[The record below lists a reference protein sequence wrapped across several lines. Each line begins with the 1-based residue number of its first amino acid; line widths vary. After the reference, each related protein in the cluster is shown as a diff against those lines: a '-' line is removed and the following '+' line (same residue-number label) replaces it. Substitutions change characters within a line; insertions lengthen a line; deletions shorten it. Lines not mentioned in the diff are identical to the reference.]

1 MVQTITL
8 MILLLAGA
16 AFVQANISAIHS
28 PIALTI
34 PGMTGVHLTY
44 LRLLAAMGGAL
55 VLLWITGLIDF
66 ETQRTRVRRREAMI
80 LVKDRELMRVKS
92 VAYDQQQPALA
103 DTTARLET
111 VVREVRTTLNR
122 VDPSLSANPQRVIR
136 QEVVASVPDR
146 ALREEVA
153 TARSEPIIRSRADE
167 QVIRKEVVTV
177 DENPIARENAVTKK
191 KEWWRLSAR

>member
-8 MILLLAGA
+8 IILLLAGA
-16 AFVQANISAIHS
+16 VFVQVNISAIHS

-34 PGMTGVHLTY
+34 PVMTGVQLTY

-55 VLLWITGLIDF
+55 VLLWIAGLIDF
-66 ETQRTRVRRREAMI
+66 ATQRARVRRREAMI
-80 LVKDRELMRVKS
+80 LAKDRELVRVKS

-122 VDPSLSANPQRVIR
+122 VDSALSASPQRVFR
-136 QEVVASVPDR
+136 EEVVASVPDR
-146 ALREEVA
+146 REEVA
-153 TARSEPIIRSRADE
+153 TARSEAIIRSRADE
-167 QVIRKEVVTV
+167 QAIREDVGDADGDPV
-177 DENPIARENAVTKK
+177 ARENVVTKK
-191 KEWWRLSAR
+191 KAWWWR

>member
-8 MILLLAGA
+8 IILLLAGA
-16 AFVQANISAIHS
+16 TFVQANIAAIHS

-34 PGMTGVHLTY
+34 PGVTGVQLTY
-44 LRLLAAMGGAL
+44 LRLLVAMGGAL

-111 VVREVRTTLNR
+111 VAREVRTTLNR
-122 VDPSLSANPQRVIR
+122 VDSSLSASPPRVLR
-136 QEVVASVPDR
+136 QEVVARVPDR
-146 ALREEVA
+146 ALRGEVV
-153 TARSEPIIRSRADE
+153 TAPSGPKIRTRADE
-167 QVIRKEVVTV
+167 QVIREEVVTI
-177 DENPIARENAVTKK
+177 DEDPVAREDVVTKK
-191 KEWWRLSAR
+191 KAWWRL

>member
-1 MVQTITL
+1 
-8 MILLLAGA
+8 
-16 AFVQANISAIHS
+16 
-28 PIALTI
+28 
-34 PGMTGVHLTY
+34 
-44 LRLLAAMGGAL
+44 
-55 VLLWITGLIDF
+55 
-66 ETQRTRVRRREAMI
+66 MI

>member
-8 MILLLAGA
+8 IILLLAGA

-34 PGMTGVHLTY
+34 PGVTGIHLTY
-44 LRLLAAMGGAL
+44 LRLLAALGGAL
-55 VLLWITGLIDF
+55 VLLWLTGLIDF
-66 ETQRTRVRRREAMI
+66 EMQRARVRRREAMI

-111 VVREVRTTLNR
+111 VAREVRTTLNR
-122 VDPSLSANPQRVIR
+122 VDSSLSASPQRILR
-136 QEVVASVPDR
+136 QEGVARVPDR
-146 ALREEVA
+146 ALGEEVA
-153 TARSEPIIRSRADE
+153 TARSEPIIQSRAEE
-167 QVIRKEVVTV
+167 QVIREEVVTA
-177 DENPIARENAVTKK
+177 DKDPIARENVVTKK
-191 KEWWRLSAR
+191 KAWWRL